1 MPFTKN
7 DKNINTKG
15 RKKNVPNKNTALL
28 KELITETIQENYNN
42 FNNRLN
48 KLNDKDFV
56 QAYISVLK
64 YVLPTLKAMEVK
76 ENTNE
81 MPKEF
86 QIEIITKNQNK

>member
-7 DKNINTKG
+7 DKNINTNG
-15 RKKNVPNKNTALL
+15 RKKNVPNKNTAVL
-28 KELITETIQENYNN
+28 KELITETIQDNYSN

-48 KLNDKDFV
+48 SLNDKDFV

-81 MPKEF
+81 LPKEI
-86 QIEIITKNQNK
+86 QIEIIKTYK